1 MKNKSLESLER
12 ILQLIASGKLPKELY
27 DEYLSDTE
35 IGFKSFKDLKEYFN
49 LERLEQL
56 DKENQELIV
65 NKNLAQKIA
74 IEFRHKID
82 KLDKEN
88 QELKLIIDKHTNTI
102 GHNGLQM
109 SYLQEEI
116 DKLEKALDLA
126 CEKFDFIYHCLLD
139 TINDLDYV
147 CPITLNFIDDLER
160 ENKSWKKYFL
170 NLADVE
176 VLE

>member
-1 MKNKSLESLER
+1 MSKSLEALEILRECANGEKKVLFSTSLELANT
-12 ILQLIASGKLPKELY
+12 IKQ
-27 DEYLSDTE
+27 D
-35 IGFKSFKDLKEYFN
+35 
-49 LERLEQL
+49 LERLEEL